1 MSEFNI
7 SVHNKQGKE
16 KSGKYILYMPDFLFT
31 AILKYTS
38 YNMEELSTNEY
49 LRGIVLNLPSTP
61 GIYQYLNKEGVII
74 YVGKAKN
81 LKRRVYSYFSKEHQ
95 SAKTR
100 ILVSKIADIRYIVVN
115 TEEDALLLENN
126 LIKKYKPRYNVLLKD
141 DKSYPSICVSN
152 EYFPRVFK
160 TRQIIRNGSTYYGPY
175 SHIPSMQAVLDL
187 IKKLYPLRTCHL
199 ALTPENIRQGK
210 FNVCLEYLIKNC
222 KGPCIGMQSHDE
234 YMDNIAQVKEILKG
248 NTQAISDALM
258 KEMMSLAEEMKFEEA
273 QKIKE
278 KYELIESYRAKSE
291 VVSSI
296 LHNIDVFSIEM
307 DENSAYINYLHITNG
322 CINQAFT
329 FEYKKRL
336 NETKE
341 ELLQLGIIEMRERY
355 KSCSR
360 EIIVPF
366 ELDMELNNVTF
377 TIPQRGDKKHL
388 LELSLLNVKQ
398 YKVDRLKQAEK
409 LNPEQRSVR
418 LLKEIQEQL
427 QMDKMPMHIECFDNS
442 NIQGSDAVAACV
454 VFKKARPSKKDY
466 RKYNIKTVVGPDDY
480 ASMQEVVRRR
490 YSRILEE
497 QGDLPDLILIDGG
510 KGQMEVVRQVIEDEL
525 KLQIPIAGLA
535 KNNKHRTSEVLF
547 GFPPM
552 TIGIKQGTPLFHLL
566 ENIQDEVHRFAITFH
581 RDKRSKSQI
590 ASVLDGIKG
599 IGEKRKTALLKEFKS
614 VARIKQ
620 ATVEELAAVIGE
632 AAAQSVKEAL

>member
-1 MSEFNI
+1 
-7 SVHNKQGKE
+7 
-16 KSGKYILYMPDFLFT
+16 
-31 AILKYTS
+31 
-38 YNMEELSTNEY
+38 MEELSTNEY
-49 LRGIVLNLPSTP
+49 LRGIVLNLPSSP

-100 ILVSKIADIRYIVVN
+100 VLVSKIADIRYIVVN

-187 IKKLYPLRTCHL
+187 IKRLYPLRTCHL

-210 FNVCLEYLIKNC
+210 FNVCLEYHIKNC

-234 YMDNIAQVKEILKG
+234 YMENIAQVKEILKG

-258 KEMMSLAEEMKFEEA
+258 KEMMTLAEDMKFEEA

-278 KYELIESYRAKSE
+278 KYELIENYRSKSE
-291 VVSSI
+291 VVSSV

-307 DENSAYINYLHITNG
+307 DDNTAYINYLHITNG

-427 QMDKMPMHIECFDNS
+427 QMDKMPVHIECFDNS

-490 YSRILEE
+490 YTRILEE
-497 QGDLPDLILIDGG
+497 HGELPDLILTDGG

-525 KLQIPIAGLA
+525 KLHIPIAGLA
-535 KNNKHRTSEVLF
+535 KNSKHRTSEVLF

-590 ASVLDGIKG
+590 ASALDNIKG

-614 VARIKQ
+614 VARIKK
-620 ATVEELAAVIGE
+620 ATLEELAAVVGE
-632 AAAQSVKEAL
+632 SAAQSIKESL

>member
-1 MSEFNI
+1 
-7 SVHNKQGKE
+7 
-16 KSGKYILYMPDFLFT
+16 
-31 AILKYTS
+31 
-38 YNMEELSTNEY
+38 MEELSTNEY

-115 TEEDALLLENN
+115 TEEGALLLENN

-210 FNVCLEYLIKNC
+210 FNVCLEYHIKNC

-273 QKIKE
+273 QKVKE

-497 QGDLPDLILIDGG
+497 QGELPDLILTDGG

-590 ASVLDGIKG
+590 ASALDGIKG

-632 AAAQSVKEAL
+632 AAAKSVKEAL

>member
-1 MSEFNI
+1 
-7 SVHNKQGKE
+7 
-16 KSGKYILYMPDFLFT
+16 
-31 AILKYTS
+31 
-38 YNMEELSTNEY
+38 MEELNANEY
-49 LRGIVLNLPSTP
+49 LRGIVLNLPTGP
-61 GIYQYLNKEGVII
+61 GIYQYLNKEGTII

-141 DKSYPSICVSN
+141 DKSYPSICVTN

-160 TRQIIRNGSTYYGPY
+160 TRKIVRNGSTYYGPY
-175 SHIPSMQAVLDL
+175 SHVPSMMAVLEL
-187 IKKLYPLRTCHL
+187 IKKLYPLRTCNL
-199 ALTPENIRQGK
+199 ALTPENIRNGK
-210 FNVCLEYLIKNC
+210 FNVCLEYHIKNC
-222 KGPCIGMQSHDE
+222 KAPCIAMQSHEE
-234 YMDNIAQVKEILKG
+234 YMQNIAQIKEILKG
-248 NTQAISDALM
+248 NTQIISDALM
-258 KEMMSLAEEMKFEEA
+258 KEMMGLASEMKFEEA
-273 QKIKE
+273 QKVKE
-278 KYELIESYRAKSE
+278 KYELIETYRSKSE
-291 VVSSI
+291 VVSSV
-296 LHNIDVFSIEM
+296 LHNIDVFSIET
-307 DENSAYINYLHITNG
+307 DENTAYINYLHITNG

-329 FEYKKRL
+329 FEYKMRMD
-336 NETKE
+336 ETKE

-355 KSCSR
+355 KSRSK

-366 ELDMELNNVTF
+366 ELDMEMDGVTF

-388 LELSLLNVKQ
+388 LELSILNVKQ

-427 QMDKMPMHIECFDNS
+427 HMEKMPIHIECFDNS

-454 VFKKARPSKKDY
+454 VFKKAKPSKKDY
-466 RKYNIKTVVGPDDY
+466 RKYIIKTVVGPDDY

-490 YSRILEE
+490 YSRIIEE
-497 QGDLPDLILIDGG
+497 QGELPDLILTDGG

-525 KLQIPIAGLA
+525 HLNIPIAGLA
-535 KNNKHRTSEVLF
+535 KDNRHRTSEVLF

-590 ASVLDGIKG
+590 ASALDNVKG
-599 IGEKRKTALLKEFKS
+599 IGEKRKTALLKAFKS
-614 VARIKQ
+614 VARIKK
-620 ATVEELAAVIGE
+620 ASLEELAEVVGE
-632 AAAQSVKEAL
+632 SAAKSVKESLG

>member
-1 MSEFNI
+1 
-7 SVHNKQGKE
+7 
-16 KSGKYILYMPDFLFT
+16 
-31 AILKYTS
+31 
-38 YNMEELSTNEY
+38 MEELSTNEY

-100 ILVSKIADIRYIVVN
+100 ILVSKIADIRYIVVD

-210 FNVCLEYLIKNC
+210 FNVCLEYHIKNC

-273 QKIKE
+273 QKVKE

-497 QGDLPDLILIDGG
+497 QGELPDLILTDGG

-590 ASVLDGIKG
+590 ASALDGIKG

-632 AAAQSVKEAL
+632 AAAKSVKEAL

>member
-1 MSEFNI
+1 
-7 SVHNKQGKE
+7 
-16 KSGKYILYMPDFLFT
+16 
-31 AILKYTS
+31 
-38 YNMEELSTNEY
+38 MEELNANEY
-49 LRGIVLNLPSTP
+49 LRGIVLNLPTGP
-61 GIYQYLNKEGVII
+61 GIYQYLNKEGTII

-141 DKSYPSICVSN
+141 DKSYPSICVTN

-160 TRQIIRNGSTYYGPY
+160 TRKIVRNGSTYYGPY
-175 SHIPSMQAVLDL
+175 SHVPSMMAVLEL
-187 IKKLYPLRTCHL
+187 IKKLYPLRTCNL
-199 ALTPENIRQGK
+199 ALTPENIRNGK
-210 FNVCLEYLIKNC
+210 FNVCLEYHIKNC
-222 KGPCIGMQSHDE
+222 KAPCIAMQSHEE
-234 YMDNIAQVKEILKG
+234 YMQNIAQIKEILKG
-248 NTQAISDALM
+248 NTQIISEALM
-258 KEMMSLAEEMKFEEA
+258 NEMMSLAADMKFEEA
-273 QKIKE
+273 QKVKE
-278 KYELIESYRAKSE
+278 KYELIETYRSKSE
-291 VVSSI
+291 VVSSV
-296 LHNIDVFSIEM
+296 LHNIDVFSIET
-307 DENSAYINYLHITNG
+307 DESTAYINYLHITNG

-329 FEYKKRL
+329 FEYKMRMD
-336 NETKE
+336 ETKE
-341 ELLQLGIIEMRERY
+341 ELFQLGIIEMRERY
-355 KSCSR
+355 KSRSK

-366 ELDMELNNVTF
+366 ELDIEMDGVTF

-388 LELSLLNVKQ
+388 LELSILNVKQ

-427 QMDKMPMHIECFDNS
+427 HMEKMPIHIECFDNS

-454 VFKKARPSKKDY
+454 VFKKAKPSKKDY
-466 RKYNIKTVVGPDDY
+466 RKYIIKTVVGPDDY

-490 YSRILEE
+490 YSRIIEE
-497 QGDLPDLILIDGG
+497 QGELPDLILTDGG

-525 KLQIPIAGLA
+525 HLNIPIAGLA
-535 KNNKHRTSEVLF
+535 KDNRHRTSEVLF

-590 ASVLDGIKG
+590 ASALDNVKG
-599 IGEKRKTALLKEFKS
+599 IGEKRKTALLKAFKS
-614 VARIKQ
+614 VARIKK
-620 ATVEELAAVIGE
+620 ASLEELAEVVGE
-632 AAAQSVKEAL
+632 SAAKSVKESLG

>member
-1 MSEFNI
+1 MDS
-7 SVHNKQGKE
+7 K
-16 KSGKYILYMPDFLFT
+16 
-31 AILKYTS
+31 
-38 YNMEELSTNEY
+38 EELKTSDY
-49 LRGIVLNLPSTP
+49 LRGIVLNLPDSP
-61 GIYQYLNKEGVII
+61 GIYQYLNTEGTII

-81 LKRRVYSYFSKEHQ
+81 LKRRVYSYFAKEHQ

-100 ILVSKIADIRYIVVN
+100 ILVTKIADIKYIVVN
-115 TEEDALLLENN
+115 SEEDALLLENN

-152 EYFPRVFK
+152 EYFPRIFK

-210 FNVCLEYLIKNC
+210 FNVCLEYHIKNC

-273 QKIKE
+273 QKVKE

-497 QGDLPDLILIDGG
+497 QGELPDLILTDGG

-590 ASVLDGIKG
+590 ASALDGIKG

-620 ATVEELAAVIGE
+620 ATIEELAAVIGE
-632 AAAQSVKEAL
+632 AAAKSVKETL

>member
-1 MSEFNI
+1 
-7 SVHNKQGKE
+7 
-16 KSGKYILYMPDFLFT
+16 
-31 AILKYTS
+31 
-38 YNMEELSTNEY
+38 MEELSTNEY

-210 FNVCLEYLIKNC
+210 FNVCLEYHIKNC

-273 QKIKE
+273 QKVKE

-497 QGDLPDLILIDGG
+497 QGELPDLILTDGG

-525 KLQIPIAGLA
+525 NLQIPIAGLA

-552 TIGIKQGTPLFHLL
+552 TIGIKQGTPLFHFL

-590 ASVLDGIKG
+590 ASALDGIKG

-632 AAAQSVKEAL
+632 AAAKSVKEAL

>member
-1 MSEFNI
+1 
-7 SVHNKQGKE
+7 
-16 KSGKYILYMPDFLFT
+16 
-31 AILKYTS
+31 
-38 YNMEELSTNEY
+38 MEELSTNEY

-210 FNVCLEYLIKNC
+210 FNVCLEYHIKNC

-273 QKIKE
+273 QKVKE

-307 DENSAYINYLHITNG
+307 YENSAYINYLHITNG

-497 QGDLPDLILIDGG
+497 QGELPDLILTDGG

-590 ASVLDGIKG
+590 ASALDGIKG

-632 AAAQSVKEAL
+632 AAAKSVKEAL

>member
-1 MSEFNI
+1 
-7 SVHNKQGKE
+7 
-16 KSGKYILYMPDFLFT
+16 
-31 AILKYTS
+31 
-38 YNMEELSTNEY
+38 MEELSTNEY

-199 ALTPENIRQGK
+199 ALTPENIRHGK
-210 FNVCLEYLIKNC
+210 FNVCLEYHIKNC

-273 QKIKE
+273 QKVKE

-497 QGDLPDLILIDGG
+497 QGELPDLILTDGG

-590 ASVLDGIKG
+590 ASALDGIKG

-620 ATVEELAAVIGE
+620 ATIEELAAVIGE
-632 AAAQSVKEAL
+632 AAAKSVKEAL

>member
-1 MSEFNI
+1 
-7 SVHNKQGKE
+7 
-16 KSGKYILYMPDFLFT
+16 
-31 AILKYTS
+31 
-38 YNMEELSTNEY
+38 MEELNANEY
-49 LRGIVLNLPSTP
+49 LRGIVLNLPTGP
-61 GIYQYLNKEGVII
+61 GIYQYLNKEGTII

-141 DKSYPSICVSN
+141 DKSYPSICVTN

-160 TRQIIRNGSTYYGPY
+160 TRKIIRNGSTYYGPY
-175 SHIPSMQAVLDL
+175 SHVPSMMAVLEL
-187 IKKLYPLRTCHL
+187 IKKLYPLRTCNL
-199 ALTPENIRQGK
+199 ALTPENIRNGK
-210 FNVCLEYLIKNC
+210 FNVCLEYHIKNC
-222 KGPCIGMQSHDE
+222 KAPCIAMQSHEE
-234 YMDNIAQVKEILKG
+234 YMQNIAQIKEILKG
-248 NTQAISDALM
+248 NTQIISEALM
-258 KEMMSLAEEMKFEEA
+258 NEMMSLASEMKFEEA
-273 QKIKE
+273 QKVKE
-278 KYELIESYRAKSE
+278 KYELIETYRSKSE
-291 VVSSI
+291 VVSSV
-296 LHNIDVFSIEM
+296 LHNIDVFSIET
-307 DENSAYINYLHITNG
+307 DENTAYINYLHITNG

-329 FEYKKRL
+329 FEYKMRMD
-336 NETKE
+336 ETKE

-355 KSCSR
+355 KSRSK

-366 ELDMELNNVTF
+366 ELDMEMDGVTF

-388 LELSLLNVKQ
+388 LELSILNVKQ

-427 QMDKMPMHIECFDNS
+427 HMEKLPIHIECFDNS

-454 VFKKARPSKKDY
+454 VFKKAKPSKKDY
-466 RKYNIKTVVGPDDY
+466 RKYIIKTVVGPDDY

-490 YSRILEE
+490 YSRIIEE
-497 QGDLPDLILIDGG
+497 QGELPDLILTDGG

-525 KLQIPIAGLA
+525 HLNIPIAGLA
-535 KNNKHRTSEVLF
+535 KDNRHRTSEVLF

-590 ASVLDGIKG
+590 ASALDNVKG
-599 IGEKRKTALLKEFKS
+599 IGEKRKTALLKAFKS
-614 VARIKQ
+614 VARIKK
-620 ATVEELAAVIGE
+620 ASLEELAEVVGE
-632 AAAQSVKEAL
+632 SAAKSVKESLG

>member
-1 MSEFNI
+1 
-7 SVHNKQGKE
+7 
-16 KSGKYILYMPDFLFT
+16 
-31 AILKYTS
+31 
-38 YNMEELSTNEY
+38 MEELSTNEY

-210 FNVCLEYLIKNC
+210 FNVCLEYHIKNC

-273 QKIKE
+273 QKVKE

-307 DENSAYINYLHITNG
+307 DKNSAYINYLHITNG

-497 QGDLPDLILIDGG
+497 QGELPDLILTDGG

-590 ASVLDGIKG
+590 ASALDGIKG

-620 ATVEELAAVIGE
+620 ATIEELAAVIGE
-632 AAAQSVKEAL
+632 AAAKSVKEAL

>member
-1 MSEFNI
+1 
-7 SVHNKQGKE
+7 
-16 KSGKYILYMPDFLFT
+16 
-31 AILKYTS
+31 
-38 YNMEELSTNEY
+38 MEELSTNEY

-210 FNVCLEYLIKNC
+210 FNVCLEYHIKNC

-273 QKIKE
+273 QKVKE

-490 YSRILEE
+490 YSRTLEE
-497 QGDLPDLILIDGG
+497 QGELPDLILTDGG

-590 ASVLDGIKG
+590 ASALDGIKG

-632 AAAQSVKEAL
+632 AAAKSVKEAL

>member
-1 MSEFNI
+1 
-7 SVHNKQGKE
+7 
-16 KSGKYILYMPDFLFT
+16 
-31 AILKYTS
+31 
-38 YNMEELSTNEY
+38 MEELNANEY
-49 LRGIVLNLPSTP
+49 LRGIVLNLPTGP
-61 GIYQYLNKEGVII
+61 GIYQYLNKEGTII

-141 DKSYPSICVSN
+141 DKSYPSICVTN

-160 TRQIIRNGSTYYGPY
+160 TRKIVRNGSTYYGPY
-175 SHIPSMQAVLDL
+175 SHVPSMMAVLEL
-187 IKKLYPLRTCHL
+187 IKKLYPLRTCNL
-199 ALTPENIRQGK
+199 ALTPENIRNGK
-210 FNVCLEYLIKNC
+210 FNVCLEYHIKNC
-222 KGPCIGMQSHDE
+222 KAPCIAMQSHEE
-234 YMDNIAQVKEILKG
+234 YMQNIAQIKEILKG
-248 NTQAISDALM
+248 NTQIISEALM
-258 KEMMSLAEEMKFEEA
+258 NEMMSLAADMKFEEA
-273 QKIKE
+273 QKVKE
-278 KYELIESYRAKSE
+278 KYELIETYRSKSE
-291 VVSSI
+291 VVSSV
-296 LHNIDVFSIEM
+296 LHNIDVFSIET
-307 DENSAYINYLHITNG
+307 DENTAYINYLHITNG

-329 FEYKKRL
+329 FEYKMRMD
-336 NETKE
+336 ETKE

-355 KSCSR
+355 KSRSK

-366 ELDMELNNVTF
+366 ELDMEMDGVTF

-388 LELSLLNVKQ
+388 LELSILNVKQ

-427 QMDKMPMHIECFDNS
+427 HMGKMPIHIECFDNS

-454 VFKKARPSKKDY
+454 VFKKAKPSKKDY
-466 RKYNIKTVVGPDDY
+466 RKYIIKTVVGPDDY

-490 YSRILEE
+490 YSRIIEE
-497 QGDLPDLILIDGG
+497 QGELPDLILTDGG

-525 KLQIPIAGLA
+525 HLNIPIAGLA
-535 KNNKHRTSEVLF
+535 KDNRHRTSEVLF

-590 ASVLDGIKG
+590 ASALDNVKG
-599 IGEKRKTALLKEFKS
+599 IGEKRKTALLKAFKS
-614 VARIKQ
+614 VARIKK
-620 ATVEELAAVIGE
+620 ASLEELAEVVGE
-632 AAAQSVKEAL
+632 SAAKSVKESLG

>member
-1 MSEFNI
+1 
-7 SVHNKQGKE
+7 
-16 KSGKYILYMPDFLFT
+16 
-31 AILKYTS
+31 
-38 YNMEELSTNEY
+38 MEELNANEY
-49 LRGIVLNLPSTP
+49 LRGIVLNLPTGP
-61 GIYQYLNKEGVII
+61 GIYQYLNKEGTII

-141 DKSYPSICVSN
+141 DKSYPSICVTN

-160 TRQIIRNGSTYYGPY
+160 TRKIVRNGSTYYGPY
-175 SHIPSMQAVLDL
+175 SHVPSMMAVLEL
-187 IKKLYPLRTCHL
+187 INKLYPLRTCNL
-199 ALTPENIRQGK
+199 ALTPENIRNGK
-210 FNVCLEYLIKNC
+210 FNVCLEYHIKNC
-222 KGPCIGMQSHDE
+222 KAPCIAMQSHEE
-234 YMDNIAQVKEILKG
+234 YMQNIAQIKEILKG
-248 NTQAISDALM
+248 NTQIISDALM
-258 KEMMSLAEEMKFEEA
+258 KEMMSLASEMKFEEA
-273 QKIKE
+273 QKVKE
-278 KYELIESYRAKSE
+278 KYELIETYRSKSE
-291 VVSSI
+291 VVSSV
-296 LHNIDVFSIEM
+296 LHNIDVFSIET
-307 DENSAYINYLHITNG
+307 DENTAYINYLHITNG

-329 FEYKKRL
+329 FEYKMRMD
-336 NETKE
+336 ETKE

-355 KSCSR
+355 KSRSK

-366 ELDMELNNVTF
+366 ELDMEMDGVTF

-388 LELSLLNVKQ
+388 LELSILNVKQ

-427 QMDKMPMHIECFDNS
+427 HMEKLPIHIECFDNS

-454 VFKKARPSKKDY
+454 VFKKAKPSKKDY
-466 RKYNIKTVVGPDDY
+466 RKYIIKTVVGPDDY

-490 YSRILEE
+490 YSRIIEE
-497 QGDLPDLILIDGG
+497 QGELPDLILTDGG

-525 KLQIPIAGLA
+525 HLNIPIAGLA
-535 KNNKHRTSEVLF
+535 KDNRHRTSEVLF

-590 ASVLDGIKG
+590 ASALDNVKG
-599 IGEKRKTALLKEFKS
+599 IGEKRKTALLKAFKS
-614 VARIKQ
+614 VARIKK
-620 ATVEELAAVIGE
+620 ASLEELAEVVGE
-632 AAAQSVKEAL
+632 SAAKSVKESLG

>member
-1 MSEFNI
+1 
-7 SVHNKQGKE
+7 
-16 KSGKYILYMPDFLFT
+16 
-31 AILKYTS
+31 
-38 YNMEELSTNEY
+38 MEELSTNEY
-49 LRGIVLNLPSTP
+49 LRGIVLNLPSSP

-100 ILVSKIADIRYIVVN
+100 VLVSKIADIRYIVVN

-210 FNVCLEYLIKNC
+210 FNVCLEYHIKNC

-234 YMDNIAQVKEILKG
+234 YMENIAQVKEILKG

-258 KEMMSLAEEMKFEEA
+258 KEMMTLAEDMKFEEA

-278 KYELIESYRAKSE
+278 KYELIESYRSKSE
-291 VVSSI
+291 VVSSV

-307 DENSAYINYLHITNG
+307 DDNTAYINYLHITNG

-427 QMDKMPMHIECFDNS
+427 QMDKMPVHIECFDNS

-490 YSRILEE
+490 YTRILEE
-497 QGDLPDLILIDGG
+497 HGELPDLILTDGG

-525 KLQIPIAGLA
+525 KLHIPIAGLA
-535 KNNKHRTSEVLF
+535 KNSKHRTSEVLF

-590 ASVLDGIKG
+590 ASALDNIKG

-614 VARIKQ
+614 VARIKK
-620 ATVEELAAVIGE
+620 ATLEELAAVVGE
-632 AAAQSVKEAL
+632 SAAQNIKESL